1 MDLNAHT
8 IKHGTEF
15 SSELVIYTFLF
26 IRNREHEAR
35 AIKLKII
42 IYSNVALL
50 PAYLRIKEKS
60 EETLMT
66 ASNYDQRTGTRE
78 LNVCCYVLTMRKEP

>member
-8 IKHGTEF
+8 IKHGAEI

-26 IRNREHEAR
+26 IRSREHGAM

-42 IYSNVALL
+42 IYSVVAHGGILL
-50 PAYLRIKEKS
+50 PSYLRIEERS
-60 EETLMT
+60 EETLKT
-66 ASNYDQRTGTRE
+66 ASNSDQRTGTRE
-78 LNVCCYVLTMRKEP
+78 LDVSCYVWI